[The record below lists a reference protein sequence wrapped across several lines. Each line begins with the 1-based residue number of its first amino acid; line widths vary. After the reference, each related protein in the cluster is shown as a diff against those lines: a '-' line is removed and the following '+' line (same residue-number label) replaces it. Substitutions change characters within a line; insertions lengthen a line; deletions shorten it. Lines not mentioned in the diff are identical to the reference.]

1 MTSLLKSSPKVVP
14 ANPQIGPTVAAQAL
28 AATHTIPPYPS
39 LGIRFGHEGAVR
51 LRIAIDEQGNA
62 TAAEV
67 ETSSGYQELDSAAIA
82 WVKAHRR
89 YQPAM
94 QGGRAVSSATEAVV
108 TFRLN
113 QIRG

>member
-1 MTSLLKSSPKVVP
+1 
-14 ANPQIGPTVAAQAL
+14 
-28 AATHTIPPYPS
+28 
-39 LGIRFGHEGAVR
+39 VR

-82 WVKAHRR
+82 WVKAHWR